1 MISQRELTAEDYIN
15 IVRRKWPLIAILAVI
30 GGALGIGAAQILPKQ
45 YVSQTVVLVEP
56 PTVPGNVVQP
66 VVNADTSQRLAT
78 MQQQILSRTRL
89 EPVVHKLSLYTA
101 EIKQQESMEDIVARL
116 RKNIEVTPVLPM
128 ARTNAQGLPGFS
140 IRVTFDEPNI
150 AQQICATVSSM
161 FLDEN
166 LRVRQH
172 QAERTTDFLTDQ
184 VETAKAK
191 LDEQDGKLAAFQRAH
206 LGSLPDDQG
215 MNLNVLGG
223 LASQLDAATQAMSRA
238 QQDKAFAESSL
249 AQQRAA
255 WQATLNGRQPATQ
268 EQQIADMVAQL
279 AALKSKYTDDHPDV
293 VRLKSDIA
301 AARRNM
307 AAGNQE
313 AVAAAA
319 AMPVI
324 AAVEPAQIQS
334 LRDQIRQFD
343 SVLRDRTAQQEDLH
357 RRIRMYQ
364 ARIEATPA
372 IEQEFKALTRGF
384 QSALEFYNQLLKQ
397 RDLAAMATD
406 LERQQQSEQFRVL
419 DPASLPER
427 PSFPDPLKFMLGGLG
442 GGIALG
448 VGLTL
453 LLEMRDTSVRTDR
466 DIESLLQIPVLA
478 VVPTVKALSNKVK
491 TTLPLEAA
499 TRT

>member
-1 MISQRELTAEDYIN
+1 
-15 IVRRKWPLIAILAVI
+15 
-30 GGALGIGAAQILPKQ
+30 
-45 YVSQTVVLVEP
+45 
-56 PTVPGNVVQP
+56 
-66 VVNADTSQRLAT
+66 
-78 MQQQILSRTRL
+78 
-89 EPVVHKLSLYTA
+89 
-101 EIKQQESMEDIVARL
+101 
-116 RKNIEVTPVLPM
+116 
-128 ARTNAQGLPGFS
+128 
-140 IRVTFDEPNI
+140 
-150 AQQICATVSSM
+150 M

-184 VETAKAK
+184 LETAKAK
-191 LDEQDGKLAAFQRAH
+191 LDEQDGKLATFQRAH

-255 WQATLNGRQPATQ
+255 WQATLNGSQPETQ
-268 EQQIADMVAQL
+268 EQQIADMAAQL

-301 AARRNM
+301 DARRNID
-307 AAGNQE
+307 AGNQE

-319 AMPVI
+319 ATPVI
-324 AAVEPAQIQS
+324 AAVEPQQIQS

-343 SVLRDRTAQQEDLH
+343 QVLQDRTAQQEDLH

-406 LERQQQSEQFRVL
+406 LERQQQSEQLRVL

-427 PSFPDPLKFMLGGLG
+427 PSFPDPLKFILGGLG

-453 LLEMRDTSVRTDR
+453 LLEMRDTSVRTDK
-466 DIESLLQIPVLA
+466 DIESLLQLPVLA
-478 VVPTVKALSNKVK
+478 VVPTVKVLSNKVK
-491 TTLPLEAA
+491 NTLPLEAA
-499 TRT
+499 TRS